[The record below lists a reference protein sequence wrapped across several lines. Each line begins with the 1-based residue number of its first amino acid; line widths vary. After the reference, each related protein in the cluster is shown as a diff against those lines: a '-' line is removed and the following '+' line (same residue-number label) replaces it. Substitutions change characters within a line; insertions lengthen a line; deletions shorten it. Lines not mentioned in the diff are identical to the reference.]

1 MVLGAN
7 SVAVTPLYGMPENQK
22 YMHRKKVMQTYRINK
37 LLFIIENVIDRK
49 KFTKKINGGGQ
60 FSGRQFS

>member
-1 MVLGAN
+1 MVLGSN
-7 SVAVTPLYGMPENQK
+7 PVAVTSLYGMPENQK
-22 YMHRKKVMQTYRINK
+22 YMGRKKVMQTYRINK

-60 FSGRQFS
+60 FSGGQFS